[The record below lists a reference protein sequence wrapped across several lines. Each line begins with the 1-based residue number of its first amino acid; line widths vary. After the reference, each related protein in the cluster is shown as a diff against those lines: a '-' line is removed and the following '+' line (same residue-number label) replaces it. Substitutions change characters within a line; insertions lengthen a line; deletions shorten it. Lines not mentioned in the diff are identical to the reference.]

1 MNPQQDASSSDSS
14 APVSPTTA
22 AAQGQAPPVV
32 PNNTTRIR
40 PLNFTITV
48 PNLRNGAVQS
58 IQHAAPKSS
67 MSSLYHWPIISGMQ
81 PADAVGAVEYLI
93 RACYT
98 QLCHITG
105 GQLTPAQ
112 EAEFRKKAIILGAI
126 RAGAA
131 GAYNLTRQDMT
142 ERELTTAGMTMVGD
156 AIGQSAQGT
165 TSAGRWTMAQ
175 SMPALSNLEVEVIG
189 VLVYIGM
196 AVPVLQGVSLV
207 MSGHHY
213 IPPTYNLFKGIKRQA
228 LGGCSSEARGW
239 VDGMGESFDDMAFH
253 KACHPISPTLKR
265 SLSKSSEIAQRLK
278 ASGHGAAAIR
288 LPAIPSEASGGKAAI
303 ALARSAAATMHQMQ
317 HTIDVSV
324 GTRLMA
330 DLEKASEGQA
340 EADACDAVVN
350 WIANSA
356 DKLAF
361 CAGIVS
367 HVHESTGTGTN
378 TILAAYSVRRIMAD
392 NPAAVARGQV
402 YARAAANLLRKQL
415 EDNMF
420 PDPQIRI

>member
-1 MNPQQDASSSDSS
+1 MATQQDASSSDSS
-14 APVSPTTA
+14 APQSPTTL
-22 AAQGQAPPVV
+22 AAQAQNLPPAPLQP
-32 PNNTTRIR
+32 TRIR
-40 PLNFTITV
+40 PLNFSIAV

-67 MSSLYHWPIISGMQ
+67 MSSLYHWPIIGGLQS
-81 PADAVGAVEYLI
+81 ADAVGTVEYMI
-93 RACYT
+93 RSCYT

-112 EAEFRKKAIILGAI
+112 EMEFRKKAVILGAI

-131 GAYNLTRQDMT
+131 GAYSLTRPDMT
-142 ERELTTAGMTMVGD
+142 ERELTTAGMTMAGD
-156 AIGQSAQGT
+156 SIGQSATGT
-165 TSAGRWTMAQ
+165 TAAGRWTVAQ
-175 SMPALSNLEVEVIG
+175 SMAALTNLEVEIIG

-228 LGGCSSEARGW
+228 LGGCSSEARNW
-239 VDGMGESFDDMAFH
+239 IDGMGEVFDDMAFH

-303 ALARSAAATMHQMQ
+303 ALARSAASTMHQMG
-317 HTIDVSV
+317 HTIDVSI
-324 GTRLMA
+324 GTGLMSR
-330 DLEKASEGQA
+330 LEKAAEGQA

-350 WIANSA
+350 WIADA
-356 DKLAF
+356 GDKLAF

-378 TILAAYSVRRIMAD
+378 TILAAYSVKRIMAD

-415 EDNMF
+415 EEGQF
-420 PDPQIRI
+420 PDPNIHI